1 MGLIYAEIELV
12 NAGDVIM
19 VKRHVIGEEEVR
31 RFTVTALV
39 DTGAIML
46 AINEDIRDVLGLDS
60 VQGERI
66 SRLADGTIVRLPV
79 VGPVEVHFQGRIC
92 ITSALV
98 LPGDA
103 EPLLGAIVMEELD
116 VIAHPKRQELVP
128 AHPEGQVMSLA

>member
-1 MGLIYAEIELV
+1 MGLISAEIELV
-12 NAGDVIM
+12 NAIDAGM
-19 VKRHVIGEEEVR
+19 TKRHKIGVEEVR
-31 RFTVTALV
+31 KFKVTALV

-60 VQGERI
+60 VQSDRI
-66 SRLADGTIVRLPV
+66 SRLADGSIVRLPV
-79 VGPVEVHFQGRIC
+79 VGPVEVHYEGRIC

-116 VIAHPKRQELVP
+116 VVIHPKMQKLWP